1 MRKEVLRKWRSARA
15 ATPCAGALSGYG
27 PPWMKPAVTSVTAAM
42 AMRRCETG
50 RLSAWKSCGGS
61 SRSMPRERSGPTA
74 RSMTRS
80 AARPIRVACGWKET
94 IDFGSEAMSAFLS
107 SAGPPPGSASAV
119 KIASADPD
127 GGRSSGEDEKGER
140 PMKLR
145 YFYPLVGFVVPTL
158 AIGYGLVIPR
168 SCIAGLNDLTIGF
181 ATTVLGAGL
190 TYWYGLQTVV
200 RDLRPPH

>member
-1 MRKEVLRKWRSARA
+1 
-15 ATPCAGALSGYG
+15 
-27 PPWMKPAVTSVTAAM
+27 
-42 AMRRCETG
+42 
-50 RLSAWKSCGGS
+50 
-61 SRSMPRERSGPTA
+61 
-74 RSMTRS
+74 
-80 AARPIRVACGWKET
+80 
-94 IDFGSEAMSAFLS
+94 
-107 SAGPPPGSASAV
+107 
-119 KIASADPD
+119 
-127 GGRSSGEDEKGER
+127 
-140 PMKLR
+140 MKLR